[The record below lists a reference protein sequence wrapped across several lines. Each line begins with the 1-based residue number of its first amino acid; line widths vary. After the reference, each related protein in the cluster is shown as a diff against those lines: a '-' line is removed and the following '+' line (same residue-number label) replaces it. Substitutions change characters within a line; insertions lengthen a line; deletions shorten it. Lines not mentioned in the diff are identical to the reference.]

1 MTNNNEKAEEVR
13 RKLAELNEKCFPG
26 FDIRGIAR
34 MSGEKRQIEK
44 MKHLNRVF
52 EDNEEESG
60 LYMLNKKYTT
70 F

>member
-52 EDNEEESG
+52 EDNEE
-60 LYMLNKKYTT
+60 
-70 F
+70 